1 LKERGTMEK
10 GWKRT
15 HYCGQVSP
23 ADEGQEV
30 TLMGWVQRRRDHGGL
45 IFVDL
50 RDREGIVQVVFNPQH
65 SREAFAVAEGVRG
78 EYVLAVRGVVS
89 RRPPGTENPKIRT
102 GQVEV
107 LAREA
112 EVLNPALNPP
122 FPIDDVEVDEAVR
135 LRYRYLDLRRSRMY
149 RNLLLRH
156 RLAKATRDFLDSKGF
171 IEVETPFLIKTTPE
185 GARDFLVPSRLHPG
199 KFYVL
204 PQSPQLFKQILMV
217 AGFDRY
223 FQIVR
228 CFRDEDLRADRQP
241 EFTQIDIEMSFV
253 DQEGVL
259 QLVEELMA
267 YLMEK
272 VIGVSVRT
280 PFPRLT
286 YAEAMARYGSD
297 KPDLRFGLEIADL
310 TEAFRHSQARV
321 ISEAVASGG
330 VVRAIHA
337 KQAAHLSRREVE
349 ELASVAQS
357 AGGKGLIPL
366 YITANGARSP
376 LGRAFAAEEIDKV
389 RGLLGAQEG
398 DLVLMVADEP
408 GKASELLGLVRLEL
422 ARRMGMIPRDT
433 YAFAWVVEFPMF
445 EWSEEEKRLVAK
457 HHPFTSPMEE
467 DLPYLETDPMRV
479 RAKAYDLIL
488 NGVELGGGSI
498 RIHRA
503 EMQNRVFRAL
513 GISEEQAQRQ
523 FGFLLEAFQYGA
535 PPHGGIALGFD
546 RLVMLLCGEETIRDV
561 IAFPKTQS
569 GMDLMIGAPSEVE
582 ERQLR
587 EVHIRIDRRAG

>member
-1 LKERGTMEK
+1 MGTA
-10 GWKRT
+10 WKRT
-15 HYCGQVSP
+15 HYCGMISTNE
-23 ADEGQEV
+23 EGQEV

-65 SREAFAVAEGVRG
+65 SQEAFAVAGEVRG

-89 RRPPGTENPKIRT
+89 RRPPGTENPRIKT

-107 LAREA
+107 LATEA
-112 EVLNPALNPP
+112 EILNPSLNPP

-135 LRYRYLDLRRSRMY
+135 LRYRYLDLRRTRMY
-149 RNLLLRH
+149 RNLVLRH
-156 RLAKATRDFLDSKGF
+156 RLAKATRDFLDRKGF

-241 EFTQIDIEMSFV
+241 EFTQIDMEMSFV
-253 DQEGVL
+253 DQEDVL

-267 YLMEK
+267 YLMER
-272 VIGVSVRT
+272 VMGVSVKT

-286 YAEAMARYGSD
+286 YAQAMARYGSD
-297 KPDLRFGLEIADL
+297 KPDLRFGMEIADI
-310 TEAFRHSQARV
+310 TEAFQHPQARV
-321 ISEAVASGG
+321 ISEAMAAGG
-330 VVRAIHA
+330 VVRAIRA
-337 KQAAHLSRREVE
+337 RQAAHLTRREVE
-349 ELASVAQS
+349 ELASVVQS

-366 YITANGARSP
+366 YITSDGARSP
-376 LGRAFAAEEIDKV
+376 LGRAITAEEVERI
-389 RGLLGAQEG
+389 RERLGAQDG
-398 DLVLMVADEP
+398 DLILIVADEP
-408 GKASELLGLVRLEL
+408 EKASELLGQVRLEL
-422 ARRMGMIPRDT
+422 ARRLGMIPRDT

-445 EWSEEEKRLVAK
+445 EWSEEEKKLVAK
-457 HHPFTSPMEE
+457 HHPFTSPMDE
-467 DLPYLETDPMRV
+467 DLPYLESDPLRV

-503 EMQNRVFRAL
+503 ELQARVFKAL
-513 GISEEQAQRQ
+513 GISEEQAQRK

-587 EVHIRIDRRAG
+587 EVHIRVDQRAG

>member
-1 LKERGTMEK
+1 MEK

-15 HYCGQVSP
+15 HYCGLVSP

-65 SREAFAVAEGVRG
+65 SRGAFAVAEGVRG

-272 VIGVSVRT
+272 VMGVTVRT

-297 KPDLRFGLEIADL
+297 KPDLRFGLEIADI

-337 KQAAHLSRREVE
+337 KQVAHLSRREVE

-389 RGLLGAQEG
+389 RRLLGAQDG

-467 DLPYLETDPMRV
+467 DLPYLETEPMRV

-488 NGVELGGGSI
+488 NGAELGGGSI

-503 EMQNRVFRAL
+503 ELQNRVFRAL